1 MRCGQGEITNMAS
14 LKIALDIWFSKEVFS
29 RSVKVALF
37 VGTILA
43 FINHGD
49 LIINGNLTPEC
60 WFKMGLTCLVPYS
73 VTTIRN
79 NTGGLDLEWF

>member
-1 MRCGQGEITNMAS
+1 MAS
-14 LKIALDIWFSKEVFS
+14 LKIASDIWFSKEVFS
-29 RSVKVALF
+29 RSVKEALF

>member
-1 MRCGQGEITNMAS
+1 MAS

-73 VTTIRN
+73 VSSWIATTN
-79 NTGGLDLEWF
+79 HLEKLN

>member
-1 MRCGQGEITNMAS
+1 MAS

-73 VTTIRN
+73 VSSWTAITN
-79 NTGGLDLEWF
+79 HLEKLN

>member
-1 MRCGQGEITNMAS
+1 MAS

-73 VTTIRN
+73 VSSWTARTN
-79 NTGGLDLEWF
+79 HLEKLN

>member
-1 MRCGQGEITNMAS
+1 MAS

-43 FINHGD
+43 FVNNGD

-73 VTTIRN
+73 VSS
-79 NTGGLDLEWF
+79 

>member
-1 MRCGQGEITNMAS
+1 MRCGQGEITNLAS

-73 VTTIRN
+73 VSSWTATTN
-79 NTGGLDLEWF
+79 HLEKLN

>member
-1 MRCGQGEITNMAS
+1 MAS

-73 VTTIRN
+73 VSS
-79 NTGGLDLEWF
+79 

>member
-1 MRCGQGEITNMAS
+1 MCRGQGEITNMAS

-73 VTTIRN
+73 VS
-79 NTGGLDLEWF
+79 

>member
-1 MRCGQGEITNMAS
+1 MAS

-60 WFKMGLTCLVPYS
+60 WFKIGLTCLVPYS

>member
-1 MRCGQGEITNMAS
+1 MAS

-37 VGTILA
+37 IGTILA

-60 WFKMGLTCLVPYS
+60 WFKMG
-73 VTTIRN
+73 
-79 NTGGLDLEWF
+79 

>member
-73 VTTIRN
+73 VS
-79 NTGGLDLEWF
+79 

>member
-1 MRCGQGEITNMAS
+1 MAS